1 MRGFMLGTLFGVIIG
16 TICLQVSYY
25 HHKEELKFY
34 SEYTSELEAE
44 KALQRLEIDSLKAE
58 LEALE
63 IREIQKLGR

>member
-1 MRGFMLGTLFGVIIG
+1 MRGFMLGTLFGVIVG

-44 KALQRLEIDSLKAE
+44 TALQRLEIDSLRTE
-58 LEALE
+58 LK
-63 IREIQKLGR
+63 IIK